1 MNLPQ
6 GFLICSDL
14 STFCTRLCS
23 TPPNSDQNG
32 PLWCCSFPAQNTLLH
47 SDTSHSYFIPNTDNN
62 KHGAKGLPSLYPK
75 LPPPFFFPSETT
87 AGMLLAPARLWQHLL
102 SRRQRG
108 LGACDGTP
116 GDAARP
122 SGALGTNSCL
132 AALPAVSPAPSRPR
146 SIPGHPGHRLCWPRR
161 AGTLTGEATLSL
173 RQRAKLRGGFVSG

>member
-14 STFCTRLCS
+14 STFCTHLCS
-23 TPPNSDQNG
+23 TPPSSDQNG

-75 LPPPFFFPSETT
+75 LPPPFFSRQKRQRGCSWPLPGFGSTFCPGGSGGSVPVTELR
-87 AGMLLAPARLWQHLL
+87 GMLPVHLELWVPIPASLL
-102 SRRQRG
+102 SRPCLRPH
-108 LGACDGTP
+108 P
-116 GDAARP
+116 GPAA
-122 SGALGTNSCL
+122 
-132 AALPAVSPAPSRPR
+132 SR
-146 SIPGHPGHRLCWPRR
+146 GHPGHRLCWPRR